1 MTHDPTHYINRELSW
16 LEFNQRVLDEGMN
29 RALPLIERLK
39 FLAITSSNLDE
50 FFMVRVGGLQLLSE
64 QGSTQRDASGMTPHE
79 QLQAINQRV
88 QKMTADQYTCFLEEV
103 EWGLA
108 EKGIQRLQPIELSEK
123 QNKTLE
129 QVFDNEIYPLLTP
142 MAVTADKFPL
152 LMNQTLNICVRL
164 EPTASEDVQQ
174 NNEEQEN
181 NEEPQPRYAVIPF
194 GRGASRFITLP
205 SEEGGYS
212 YLLLEDAVSSLVQR
226 FFPGESIVE
235 CVPFRVTLNADIT
248 MSEDFTADLLV
259 QMQQLL
265 SARKQT
271 DCVRLEISDHVTT
284 LTLEFLREA
293 LNLSEQQIHVFPG
306 PLDLSAYFRLAD
318 LSGFDHLK
326 DESWLPLSSPGI
338 DPAVSMFD
346 TIAENDLLLYHPY
359 ESFAPVVRFIEEAAD
374 DPDVIA
380 IKQTL
385 YRTSRNSPIV
395 AALSRAAERGK
406 SVAAIVEL
414 KARFDEARN
423 IEWARNMEQAG
434 VQVIYGVKGLKTH
447 AKVCIIVRREAHGVR
462 KYVHFGTGNYNESTA
477 RIYSDASY
485 FTCRPD
491 LGNDATSFFYA
502 ITGYSQ
508 PQQYRKIEAAPI
520 GLRHK
525 ILEMIES
532 ETERKRQGQEAKII
546 AKCNSLVDP
555 EIIEALYNAS
565 QAGVKIK
572 LNIRG
577 ICCLRP
583 GVAGLSENIEVI
595 SIIDRYLEH
604 ARIFYFLQGGDQ
616 RVFISSADWMPRN
629 LDRRVE
635 LLVPID
641 DEVCRDK
648 LIAILECYFFDTQ
661 KARRILS
668 DGSYEMVSPAKNEK
682 PFRSQQKLYDAARQ
696 AIKQEKKSQRTTFK
710 PHRSAE
716 SE

>member
-1 MTHDPTHYINRELSW
+1 MNYEPSHYINRELSW
-16 LEFNQRVLDEGMN
+16 LEFNQRVLDEAMN
-29 RALPLIERLK
+29 VSLPLIERLK
-39 FLAITSSNLDE
+39 FLAITSSNMDE
-50 FFMVRVGGLQLLSE
+50 FFMVRVGGLQLLTDE
-64 QGSTQRDASGMTPHE
+64 GSTKRDPSGLTPHE
-79 QLQAINQRV
+79 QLQAIHQRV
-88 QKMTADQYTCFLEEV
+88 QKMSADQYICFLEEV
-103 EWGLA
+103 EPGLA
-108 EKGIQRLQPIELSEK
+108 AQGVRRLQPIDLTEK
-123 QNKTLE
+123 QSKTVE
-129 QVFDNEIYPLLTP
+129 QVFENEIYPVLTP

-164 EPTASEDVQQ
+164 EPAIGQSTNDDD
-174 NNEEQEN
+174 
-181 NEEPQPRYAVIPF
+181 EEPQPRYAVIPF

-212 YLLLEDAVSSLVQR
+212 YLLLEDAVTANVQR
-226 FFPGESIVE
+226 FFPGESVVE

-248 MSEDFTADLLV
+248 LREDLAADLLV

-265 SARKQT
+265 SARKET
-271 DCVRLEISDHVTT
+271 DTVRLEVSDHVTT
-284 LTLEFLREA
+284 RTLNFLREA
-293 LNLSEQQIHVFPG
+293 LKLSEDEIDPFPG
-306 PLDLSAYFRLAD
+306 PLDLSAYFRFAD

-338 DPAVSMFD
+338 DPAVPMFD

-359 ESFAPVVRFIEEAAD
+359 ESFDPVIRFIEEAAN

-385 YRTSRNSPIV
+385 YRTSRKSPIV
-395 AALSRAAERGK
+395 AALSKAAERGK
-406 SVAAIVEL
+406 SVAVVVEL

-434 VQVIYGVKGLKTH
+434 VQIIYGVKGLKTH
-447 AKVCIIVRREAHGVR
+447 AKVCIIVRREAHGIR
-462 KYVHFGTGNYNESTA
+462 KYVHFGTGNYNEATA

-485 FTCRPD
+485 FTCNRE
-491 LGNDATSFFYA
+491 LGNDATSFFYS

-508 PQQYRKIEAAPI
+508 PQKYNKIEAAPL
-520 GLRHK
+520 GLRQK
-525 ILEMIES
+525 ILDMIVS
-532 ETERKRQGQEAKII
+532 ETERKRQGQDALIV

-555 EIIEALYNAS
+555 EIIEALYTAS
-565 QAGVKIK
+565 QVGVKVQ

-604 ARIFYFLQGGDQ
+604 ARIFYFLHGDDKQ
-616 RVFISSADWMPRN
+616 VFISSADWMPRN
-629 LDRRVE
+629 LDKRVE

-641 DEVCRDK
+641 DKPSRDK
-648 LIAILECYFFDTQ
+648 LIAILECYFLDT
-661 KARRILS
+661 KKSRRILP
-668 DGSYEMVSPAKNEK
+668 DGNYEMIQPPPNEK
-682 PFRSQQKLYDAARQ
+682 PVRSQQKLYESARQ
-696 AIKQEKKSQRTTFK
+696 AIKQEKKAQRTTFK
-710 PHRSAE
+710 PHRSAG